1 MFAKVEISD
10 NGRRK
15 VMAIA
20 SKAVLADGD
29 RTYVI
34 VATEGNVFRVRR
46 VDVGPETDGRIRI
59 LGGLTPGEKI
69 VTEGAIFMKRE
80 IENQ

>member
-1 MFAKVEISD
+1 M
-10 NGRRK
+10 
-15 VMAIA
+15 
-20 SKAVLADGD
+20 
-29 RTYVI
+29 
-34 VATEGNVFRVRR
+34 FRVRR
-46 VDVGPETDGRIRI
+46 VDVGPESEGHIRV